1 MKSGL
6 IENQTANRETRVCPV
21 SELPR
26 DLARMLRVQ
35 WKEFVNS
42 IEDVE
47 FAHGKSEQDTSKEDV
62 WALRLLHRA
71 MDDHHYH
78 KAS

>member
-6 IENQTANRETRVCPV
+6 VENQVANQETRVCPV

-26 DLARMLRVQ
+26 DIGRMLRVQ
-35 WKEFVNS
+35 LKEFVNS

-47 FAHGKSEQDTSKEDV
+47 FAQGKSEQDNSKEDV
-62 WALRLLHRA
+62 WPLRLLHRA